1 MGRLVGAQAVG
12 VQGSGQD
19 IHGGGRG
26 GKTGGCQF
34 RCLACKFHSVGR
46 VLPCADGLVGSLGNI
61 RGRNAH
67 GVGHVRDL
75 TAQLLDRKLAKIG
88 DGPDFGKRCLVDG
101 AVPDRALGKIR
112 QLAAGRLYQ
121 VCDQRSGGDG
131 HAADTLREAAGVQL
145 GVAGNAKIKCHCVHL
160 SIGARAQGHSLL

>member
-1 MGRLVGAQAVG
+1 MVCLVSAQAIG
-12 VQGSGQD
+12 VQCGGQD
-19 IHGGGRG
+19 VHGGGRG

-46 VLPCADGLVGSLGNI
+46 VLPGADGLVGSLGNI

-101 AVPDRALGKIR
+101 AVLDRALGKIR

-160 SIGARAQGHSLL
+160 SIGARAQGHRLL